1 MCVLSTDNRG
11 MRTNSLTALP
21 QKLDWPAS
29 YHNVYLQIATP
40 REGIFTL
47 VTFMR
52 TNNLK

>member
-29 YHNVYLQIATP
+29 YHNVYLQIATQ
-40 REGIFTL
+40 RGGIFTL